1 MDEKHEKIEGA
12 PNFRQ
17 ITGFPVSY
25 FRTQQLVFSTLKY
38 IVQVYG
44 TGQPT
49 EEGMVAILNKAKEGK
64 DGAKV
69 APILFQ
75 GF

>member
-1 MDEKHEKIEGA
+1 MA
-12 PNFRQ
+12 
-17 ITGFPVSY
+17 
-25 FRTQQLVFSTLKY
+25 
-38 IVQVYG
+38 QVYG

-49 EEGMVAILNKAKEGK
+49 EEGMVGILNKAKEGK

-69 APILFQ
+69 APNAVTIA

>member
-1 MDEKHEKIEGA
+1 MVQHAVK
-12 PNFRQ
+12 NCQ
-17 ITGFPVSY
+17 I
-25 FRTQQLVFSTLKY
+25 L
-38 IVQVYG
+38 QVYG

-69 APILFQ
+69 LSPILLQ
-75 GF
+75 WVAS

>member
-1 MDEKHEKIEGA
+1 MHVLKDEGKIDGA

-17 ITGFPVSY
+17 INGFP
-25 FRTQQLVFSTLKY
+25 
-38 IVQVYG
+38 VYG

-64 DGAKV
+64 DGAK
-69 APILFQ
+69 IIWFSMREE
-75 GF
+75 

>member
-1 MDEKHEKIEGA
+1 M
-12 PNFRQ
+12 
-17 ITGFPVSY
+17 
-25 FRTQQLVFSTLKY
+25 
-38 IVQVYG
+38 VQVYG

-69 APILFQ
+69 GSVLLQQWEASQSNI
-75 GF
+75 